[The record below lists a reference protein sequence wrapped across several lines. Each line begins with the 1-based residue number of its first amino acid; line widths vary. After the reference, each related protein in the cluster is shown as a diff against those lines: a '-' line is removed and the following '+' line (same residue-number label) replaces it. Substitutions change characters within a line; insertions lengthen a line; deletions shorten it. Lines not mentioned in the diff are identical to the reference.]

1 MPSILNSRARISFFF
16 CISYLHEKY
25 SRENS
30 VNSLSKNFYV
40 KEILILCLMVREG
53 VSKFIRLNYSN

>member
-30 VNSLSKNFYV
+30 MDIVFLKTSFERDIDPLSNG
-40 KEILILCLMVREG
+40 EG
-53 VSKFIRLNYSN
+53 MSV